1 MDAEILALASAADGL
16 AVTVGRTPIG
26 TFRVVFRDTDAG
38 AVIETR
44 VFTDR
49 ERAIGF
55 ARGLI
60 AQGPAV
66 QTLILRTVDGD
77 DTLSIDRAPLR
88 RCARPAGHTG
98 HGSRGAHR
106 MVRVDP

>member
-26 TFRVVFRDTDAG
+26 TFRVTFLDTDAD
-38 AVIETR
+38 AIIETR

-49 ERAIGF
+49 DRAIDY

-60 AQGPAV
+60 PQEV
-66 QTLILRTVDGD
+66 
-77 DTLSIDRAPLR
+77 
-88 RCARPAGHTG
+88 
-98 HGSRGAHR
+98 
-106 MVRVDP
+106 